1 MSLSAGEH
9 LTLEFPAIV
18 LAYDPAMVNH
28 PTEKPNWSI
37 SVLIDNRHSL
47 KELGSGTIRRFSVS
61 TDCRLDIAGLGL
73 HDFAKVI
80 AIKVKMR
87 ATI

>member
-1 MSLSAGEH
+1 M
-9 LTLEFPAIV
+9 
-18 LAYDPAMVNH
+18 H
-28 PTEKPNWSI
+28 PTEKPNRPI

-47 KELGSGTIRRFSVS
+47 KELGSGTIRRFSVF
-61 TDCRLDIAGLGL
+61 TDFRLDIAGSGL

-80 AIKVKMR
+80 AIEVKIC